1 MPVAEIDGVS
11 IAYETRG
18 EGPPLVFLHCWTGN
32 RAFYFEQVAR
42 FSRDYRCICLDFPG
56 HGESGEC
63 DDYSVESFGEMTVE
77 LMHRLGVERAVFA
90 GHSLGGMVALY
101 LALEHPEMVAGL
113 MLLDTTSYLSQ
124 TIFQRIFAL
133 AAVMLGTIAYEISR
147 TGFRHAKGL
156 VAGVAATHPLATP
169 QSRII
174 TARECS
180 KVSNY
185 SMARTLN
192 NARRYNVTGRLGEI
206 RVPSMIVVGTGDL
219 LADVRHAKVL
229 ARGLEN
235 STITVV
241 HGAGHMA
248 LFEKPDVVNEAIEV
262 FLNRTYP
269 PKPAARKPAKKA
281 AAGKPAKKPAGK
293 KAAAKKPAKKAKAAA

>member
-1 MPVAEIDGVS
+1 MPVETIDGVN

-18 EGPPLVFLHCWTGN
+18 EGRPLVFLHCWTGN
-32 RAFYFEQVAR
+32 KAFYFEQVAR

-56 HGESGEC
+56 HGDSGEC
-63 DDYSVESFGEMTVE
+63 EEYSVENFGELTAE
-77 LMHRLGVERAVFA
+77 LLRRLGVDQAVFA
-90 GHSLGGMVALY
+90 GHSLGGIVALY
-101 LALEHPEMVAGL
+101 LALEHPDMVEGL
-113 MLLDTTSYLSQ
+113 ILLDTTSYLSQ

-133 AAVMLGTIAYEISR
+133 AAVFFGTIGYELSR
-147 TGFRHAKGL
+147 TGFRHMKGL
-156 VAGVAATHPLATP
+156 VAGIAATHPLATP
-169 QSRII
+169 QSRLI

-192 NARRYNVTGRLGEI
+192 NARKFNVTQRLGEI
-206 RVPSMIVVGTGDL
+206 EAPAMVVVGTGDM

-248 LFEKPDVVNEAIEV
+248 LFEKPEVVNEAIEV
-262 FLNRTYP
+262 FLKRVYP
-269 PKPAARKPAKKA
+269 AG
-281 AAGKPAKKPAGK
+281 AAGAKRVAKKPAKKPAKK
-293 KAAAKKPAKKAKAAA
+293 KAARKPAGNSRAPV